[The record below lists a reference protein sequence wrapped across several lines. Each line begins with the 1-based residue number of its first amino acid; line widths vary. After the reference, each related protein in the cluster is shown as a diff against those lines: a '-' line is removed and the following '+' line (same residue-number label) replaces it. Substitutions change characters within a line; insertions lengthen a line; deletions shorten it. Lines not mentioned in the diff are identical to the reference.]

1 MSHRPLD
8 PRDFDQETVTTLC
21 RQAKAALRKSLGS
34 VRRALPVAAVADRS
48 SRIVDKLLQHD
59 WLAAAQGVALY
70 AAVSTRR
77 EPDLTELHQC
87 LQQRGVRLYYPFMD
101 SIPSGYLTGFRLW
114 RPGDI
119 LKPGSFSF
127 AEPDRNAPL
136 ARRGDVDVVVV
147 PALGV
152 TLDGH
157 RLGSGSGFYDATLP
171 DLCPPAKSI
180 AVAYDFQCLVELPTE
195 SHDLPCDDVVTDTIR

>member
-1 MSHRPLD
+1 MSGRPFE
-8 PRDFDQETVTTLC
+8 PNEFDRETVTTLC
-21 RQAKAALRKSLGS
+21 RQAKSALRKRLGS
-34 VRRALPVAAVADRS
+34 VRRALPVAAAAERS
-48 SRIVDKLLQHD
+48 SRIVSELLQHA
-59 WLAAAQGVALY
+59 WLGPAQGVALY
-70 AAVSTRR
+70 AAISARR
-77 EPDLTELHQC
+77 EPDMTELHQS

-101 SIPSGYLTGFRLW
+101 STESGYLTGFRLW

-136 ARRGDVDVVVV
+136 AQRGDVDVVVV

-180 AVAYDFQCLVELPTE
+180 AVAYDFQCLMELPME
-195 SHDLPCDDVVTDTIR
+195 SHDLPCNDVVTDTIR